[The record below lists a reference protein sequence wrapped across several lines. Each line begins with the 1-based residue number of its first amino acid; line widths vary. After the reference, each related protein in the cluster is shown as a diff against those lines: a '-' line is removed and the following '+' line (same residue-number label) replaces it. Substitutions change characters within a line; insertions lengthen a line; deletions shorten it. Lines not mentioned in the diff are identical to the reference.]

1 MQSYLRFRKSTKAT
15 LWMMGLAMVVA
26 IMGMGGYLSSPR
38 KIKRLNYNCMGMM
51 RKKQMAYLEGYVWED
66 LVTKR
71 LWKSEEIM
79 NFCIKYLSG

>member
-1 MQSYLRFRKSTKAT
+1 
-15 LWMMGLAMVVA
+15 MMGLAMVVA